1 MDRRMEDEIDL
12 KPYLRALLRRW
23 WVIIGVAAGL
33 AVIVGVLAL
42 IRTPPYTSTSSLLIV
57 PASAQ
62 VTLDSRFTSRDSLLF
77 TTTFNQRE
85 ALLGLARDAT
95 LEATVAQALA
105 ITYQPGKLISQI
117 AIESDGDL
125 IWIKAQAETREEA
138 QRLATAW
145 AQEYARFVAETY
157 TRNTASLPLVE
168 QQLAEA
174 QQRYQEAQAALEAF
188 IAQGKITVADQEV
201 RRLTDMVNSTRTA
214 GAARFNAYLQ
224 RSNILEQTLRDTRLL
239 RERLASQTSDG
250 PATADAIAALLLR
263 IRNLSD
269 QGSDR
274 PILQIDSSL
283 ATNATVTVADLDQL
297 ISVLETESR
306 AVHSEA
312 ERLSAVELE
321 ELNPASTR
329 LLLERLIAAQTRH
342 EQLLARQRELIHR
355 RDIAFNLVEVLLRRI
370 EELRIADAAPQVSVR
385 YLGTVTNPTPMID
398 QRALTQ
404 AAIAALAGMVLAAAV
419 IVAMEAMASARRST
433 PPQPKPAGD

>member
-342 EQLLARQRELIHR
+342 EQLLARQRELINS

>member
-12 KPYLRALLRRW
+12 KPYLRALLQRW
-23 WVIIGVAAGL
+23 WIIIGVAAGL

-42 IRTPPYTSTSSLLIV
+42 IRTPPHTASSSLLIV

-62 VTLDSRFTSRDSLLF
+62 VTLDSRFTSRDSMLF
-77 TTTFNQRE
+77 TTTVNQRE

-95 LEATVAQALA
+95 LEAKVAQALA
-105 ITYQPGKLISQI
+105 ITYQPGELTSRI

-125 IWIKAQAETREEA
+125 VRITARAETSEEA

-145 AQEYARFVAETY
+145 AQAYARFVAETY
-157 TRNTASLPLVE
+157 TRDTASLVLVE

-174 QQRYQEAQAALEAF
+174 RQRYYATQAELEAF
-188 IAQGKITVADQEV
+188 IAQGEITTAEQEV
-201 RRLTDMVNSTRTA
+201 RRLADLVNNTRTA
-214 GAARFNAYLQ
+214 GTNRFADYLR
-224 RSNILEQTLRDTRLL
+224 RSNTLEQILRDARLL

-250 PATADAIAALLLR
+250 AATADAIAALLLR

-283 ATNATVTVADLDQL
+283 ATNATVTVTDLDRL

-306 AVHSEA
+306 AVRSEA

-321 ELNPASTR
+321 ELNPAATR
-329 LLLERLIAAQTRH
+329 LLIERLIAAQTRY
-342 EQLLARQRELIHR
+342 EQLSARQRELIR
-355 RDIAFNLVEVLLRRI
+355 NRDIAFNLVEVLLRRI
-370 EELRIADAAPQVSVR
+370 DELRIADAAPQVSVR
-385 YLGTVTNPTPMID
+385 YLGTVTNPTPLISR
-398 QRALTQ
+398 QALTQ